1 MLQHHQLL
9 PMPLLFPTLYYY
21 CLFPVASISSATSYP
36 TVVSNSLPLL
46 PIPNCFYIISYF
58 LCHCCFQLSTITPYS
73 QFPTLYHYCLFPVAS
88 ISTATSYPTVA
99 SNSLPLLPIPS
110 CFYIISYFLSHCCFQ
125 LSTIT
130 AYSQLLQHH
139 QLLPIPLLFPTLYHY
154 SLFSVAS
161 TSISYPHYCCHIPS
175 LFFYLRYI
183 LSTITSSPYH
193 CFHIP
198 LSFPYPHCC
207 FHIPTITAMSLLLP
221 NSQLLPSP
229 TVASISPSYA

>member
-1 MLQHHQLL
+1 
-9 PMPLLFPTLYYY
+9 MPLLFPTLYYY

-58 LCHCCFQLSTITPYS
+58 LSHCCFQLSTITPYS
-73 QFPTLYHYCLFPVAS
+73 QFPTLYHYCLFPVAF

-154 SLFSVAS
+154 CLFEVTS
-161 TSISYPHYCCHIPS
+161 TSSATSYPTVVSNS
-175 LFFYLRYI
+175 LPLLPI
-183 LSTITSSPYH
+183 LS
-193 CFHIP
+193 CFHINF
-198 LSFPYPHCC
+198 LSTLLLPYPIIIFLSEVHSIHNYFQPISLFPYP
-207 FHIPTITAMSLLLP
+207 TIISLSPLLFP
-221 NSQLLPSP
+221 Y
-229 TVASISPSYA
+229 SYHYCHVTIAT